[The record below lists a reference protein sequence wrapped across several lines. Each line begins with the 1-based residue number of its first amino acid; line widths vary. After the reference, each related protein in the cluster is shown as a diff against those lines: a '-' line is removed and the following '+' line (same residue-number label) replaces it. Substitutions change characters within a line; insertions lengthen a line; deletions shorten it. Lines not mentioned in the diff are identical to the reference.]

1 MKLTREEAK
10 EMLPIIQAWAD
21 GQTVDWYDPA
31 IGWRLSGFTMDF
43 DKKPNFYRI
52 KPEPKYR
59 PFKTREECWNEM
71 HKHPDFGW
79 VKVNV
84 NVTCEYEQIVR
95 ICDYRKTE
103 LTFNIANSDDVY
115 TSEMMLNSYTFIDG
129 TPFGIKDE

>member
-52 KPEPKYR
+52 KPEPRYR
-59 PFKTREECWNEM
+59 PFKTREECWQEM

-84 NVTCEYEQIVR
+84 TCEYEQIVR
-95 ICDYRKTE
+95 IFDYCKTE
-103 LTFNIANSDDVY
+103 LCFNIANSDDDY
-115 TSEMMLNSYTFIDG
+115 TSEMMLNSYTFTDG
-129 TPFGIKDE
+129 APFGVKDE

>member
-115 TSEMMLNSYTFIDG
+115 TSEMMLNSYTFTDG
-129 TPFGIKDE
+129 APFGVKDE

>member
-79 VKVNV
+79 VNV

-103 LTFNIANSDDVY
+103 LTFNISNSDDVY
-115 TSEMMLNSYTFIDG
+115 TSEMMLNSYTFTDG
-129 TPFGIKDE
+129 APFGVKDE

>member
-31 IGWRLSGFTMDF
+31 IGWRLSGFTLDF

-52 KPEPKYR
+52 KPEPRYR

-71 HKHPDFGW
+71 HTHPDFGW

-84 NVTCEYEQIVR
+84 TGEYEQIVR
-95 ICDYRKTE
+95 IFDYCKTE
-103 LTFNIANSDDVY
+103 LSFNIANSDDDY
-115 TSEMMLNSYTFIDG
+115 SSEMMLNNYTFTDG
-129 TPFGIKDE
+129 APFGVKDE

>member
-31 IGWRLSGFTMDF
+31 IGWRLSGFTLDF

-52 KPEPKYR
+52 KPELRYR

-84 NVTCEYEQIVR
+84 TCEYEQIVR
-95 ICDYRKTE
+95 IFDYCKTE
-103 LTFNIANSDDVY
+103 LCFNISNSDDDY
-115 TSEMMLNSYTFIDG
+115 TSEMMLNSYTFTDD
-129 TPFGIKDE
+129 TPFGIKENDR